1 MQVWVAEGP
10 VVVVV
15 ADMIFRLKA
24 KGEMLWTSKRDKG
37 KLIEMKILMI
47 EMKILMI
54 EMKILTLRRGEEGKL
69 YTYLPTYRCVT
80 QGINDI
86 EGDAALAL
94 QPQHIPNGYVDAWK
108 TVEARY
114 QTYEREN
121 LSQ

>member
-1 MQVWVAEGP
+1 

-37 KLIEMKILMI
+37 KLI